1 VVAKQR
7 GAAARSGGGYSGPVA
22 SSEAPTPEEL
32 QAADLVKALRATGN
46 MHPLVAVLREGDGGP
61 ERARDA
67 LMLLG
72 ELDLELL
79 VQVALDTLIEEHVED
94 PARARQT
101 RRQMRGETP
110 GDASS

>member
-1 VVAKQR
+1 
-7 GAAARSGGGYSGPVA
+7 VA

-32 QAADLVKALRATGN
+32 QTADLVKTLRTTGN
-46 MHPLVAVLREGDGGP
+46 LHPLVALLRAPDGGP

-67 LMLLG
+67 LLLLG

-101 RRQMRGETP
+101 RRQIRPESP
-110 GDASS
+110 GAASS